1 MTSDDNSD
9 LLEEI
14 MSMRNMNTKSGGKA
28 REMKILVCSCKI
40 TLFYVR

>member
-1 MTSDDNSD
+1 MTPGDYSD
-9 LLEEI
+9 LLGEI

-28 REMKILVCSCKI
+28 REMKILIYCCKI